1 MQGRFTQSAIKV
13 LKLAQYEAKH
23 LKHRHVGT
31 EHILLGL
38 LHEGTNVAA
47 KALSSIGIDLYTVRQ
62 RVHELVEKED
72 FDDLETEEIGYS
84 PEAKNYHGIRC

>member
-23 LKHRHVGT
+23 LKHAHVGT

-72 FDDLETEEIGYS
+72 FDNL
-84 PEAKNYHGIRC
+84 

>member
-47 KALSSIGIDLYTVRQ
+47 KALSSIGERGFCCCKSYRYRFI
-62 RVHELVEKED
+62 
-72 FDDLETEEIGYS
+72 YS
-84 PEAKNYHGIRC
+84 KAKSS

>member
-23 LKHRHVGT
+23 LKHAHVGT

-47 KALSSIGIDLYTVRQ
+47 KALFYRYRFIYSKTKSS
-62 RVHELVEKED
+62 
-72 FDDLETEEIGYS
+72 
-84 PEAKNYHGIRC
+84 